1 MNISPLQGSTTAA
14 SSAAESQDRRS
25 ASLSSLKCV
34 CDSAVFG
41 PHLEALLAAQDARG
55 NTPFMA
61 AVACRAYP
69 AALVLFEAAQKVCVC
84 NKSVYFFVF

>member
-1 MNISPLQGSTTAA
+1 MRYPFTHSLHCHPHRHVAGSKADKAAKADPL
-14 SSAAESQDRRS
+14 AEAHGRRT
-25 ASLSSLKCV
+25 ASLASLKLI

-61 AVACRAYP
+61 AVACR
-69 AALVLFEAAQKVCVC
+69 
-84 NKSVYFFVF
+84 

>member
-1 MNISPLQGSTTAA
+1 M
-14 SSAAESQDRRS
+14 
-25 ASLSSLKCV
+25 

-69 AALVLFEAAQKVCVC
+69 AALVLFEAAQKVTQFDKVLC
-84 NKSVYFFVF
+84 FVQGFVTFCYEFVSS

>member
-1 MNISPLQGSTTAA
+1 M
-14 SSAAESQDRRS
+14 AEAHGRRS
-25 ASLSSLKCV
+25 ASLASLKLI

-61 AVACRAYP
+61 AVACR
-69 AALVLFEAAQKVCVC
+69 LD
-84 NKSVYFFVF
+84 